1 MESSKPK
8 GSGVSST
15 PTILTL
21 RSSRGSSGSSS
32 SLSGI
37 IFLDELDFRALRGFG
52 RSRGRSGEGGAE
64 LARFRLFPVL
74 MEVCVDFDAAF
85 LVFG

>member
-21 RSSRGSSGSSS
+21 WSSRGLSGSSS
-32 SLSGI
+32 LSAVSTCRSLVPGH
-37 IFLDELDFRALRGFG
+37 LFRGAVHSIALCPG
-52 RSRGRSGEGGAE
+52 
-64 LARFRLFPVL
+64 LPQ
-74 MEVCVDFDAAF
+74 
-85 LVFG
+85 

>member
-21 RSSRGSSGSSS
+21 RSSKGSSDCS
-32 SLSGI
+32 SLSAVSTCRS
-37 IFLDELDFRALRGFG
+37 LVPCLTWVPG
-52 RSRGRSGEGGAE
+52 RLFGGAV
-64 LARFRLFPVL
+64 PVD
-74 MEVCVDFDAAF
+74 VAKFIY
-85 LVFG
+85 